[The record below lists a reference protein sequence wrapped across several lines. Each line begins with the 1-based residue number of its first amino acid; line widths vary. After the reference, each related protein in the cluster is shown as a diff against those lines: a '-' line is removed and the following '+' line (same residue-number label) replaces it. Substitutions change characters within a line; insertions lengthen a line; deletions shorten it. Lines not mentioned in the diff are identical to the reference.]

1 MYDFLLP
8 DIGEGLHEAEI
19 VGWFVKQGQKVE
31 INEPLVE
38 VQTDKA
44 VVEITAPITGVI
56 EKLGGEEGNTITVGS
71 LLCQFSKTSDSSPPQ
86 RTQPLGEKKEETLP
100 KEKIEFSVLGRVM
113 AAPSVRKAARTM
125 GINIEEVQGSG
136 PNGRVLRGDLNRYAK
151 QSSSTIALVHNKSK
165 RIENEVIENKII
177 PIRGLRKAIFE
188 NMQKAVSKAV
198 LCTGMEKINVT
209 KLVAFRKSIQQLPEM
224 KDKKIT
230 YLPFFIKA
238 VATALQEHEQFNAK
252 VDEDQKAL
260 VIFPYIHI
268 GVAVATSDGL
278 LVPVIK
284 HANKKSIFE
293 IAEELDSLLTKVLSK
308 KATVEDLTGSTFT
321 ISSTGKDGAT
331 FATPITNY
339 PEVAILGTHK
349 IVKEPTVV
357 EDTIQIGH
365 TMTLSCTFDH
375 RVIDGEPVNAFMRSV
390 ADYLEEP
397 VRFLL

>member
-19 VGWFVKQGQKVE
+19 VGWFVKQGQKVA

-44 VVEITAPITGVI
+44 VVEITAPITGVV

-71 LLCQFSKTSDSSPPQ
+71 LLCQFSKTSDSSPIQ
-86 RTQPLGEKKEETLP
+86 GTQPLREKKEESLP

-125 GINIEEVQGSG
+125 GINIEEIQGSG
-136 PNGRVLRGDLNRYAK
+136 PNGRVLRGDLDRHAK
-151 QSSSTIALVHNKSK
+151 PSSSAIALVQNKSK
-165 RIENEVIENKII
+165 RSEDEVQENKIV
-177 PIRGLRKAIFE
+177 PIRGLRKVIFE

-209 KLVAFRKSIQQLPEM
+209 KLVALRKSIQQVPEM

-260 VIFPYIHI
+260 VILPYIHI

-293 IAEELDSLLTKVLSK
+293 IAEELESLLTKVLSK

-349 IVKEPTVV
+349 IVKEPIVV

>member
-19 VGWFVKQGQKVE
+19 VGWFVKQGQKVA

-56 EKLGGEEGNTITVGS
+56 EELGGEEGNTIKVGS
-71 LLCQFSKTSDSSPPQ
+71 LLCQFSKISDSSPTQ
-86 RTQPLGEKKEETLP
+86 KTQPLEEKKEESIL
-100 KEKIEFSVLGRVM
+100 KEKTEFLVLGRVK

-125 GINIEEVQGSG
+125 GINIEEIQGSG
-136 PNGRVLRGDLNRYAK
+136 SNGRVLRCDLDEHAK
-151 QSSSTIALVHNKSK
+151 QSSSAIALVQNKPKHS
-165 RIENEVIENKII
+165 EDEANENKII

-209 KLVAFRKSIQQLPEM
+209 NLVAFRKSVQQLPEM
-224 KDKKIT
+224 KDKKLT
-230 YLPFFIKA
+230 YLPFLIKA

-293 IAEELDSLLTKVLSK
+293 ITEELESLLGRVLAK

-321 ISSTGKDGAT
+321 ISSTGKDGAI

-339 PEVAILGTHK
+339 PEVAILGFHK
-349 IVKEPTVV
+349 IVKEPIVV

-365 TMTLSCTFDH
+365 SMTLSCTFDH
-375 RVIDGEPVNAFMRSV
+375 RVIDGEPVGAFMRSV
-390 ADYLEEP
+390 AGYLEEP

>member
-19 VGWFVKQGQKVE
+19 VGWFVKQGQKVA

-56 EKLGGEEGNTITVGS
+56 EKLGGEVGNTIKVGS
-71 LLCQFSKTSDSSPPQ
+71 LLCQFSKTSDSSPTKQ
-86 RTQPLGEKKEETLP
+86 TQPLEKKEESMSKVKT
-100 KEKIEFSVLGRVM
+100 EYSVLGRVK

-125 GINIEEVQGSG
+125 DINIEEIQGSG
-136 PNGRVLRGDLNRYAK
+136 PNGRVLRRDLDKHVK
-151 QSSSTIALVHNKSK
+151 QSSSAKALVQNKSI
-165 RIENEVIENKII
+165 RSADEVNENKII

-198 LCTGMEKINVT
+198 LCTGFEKIHMT
-209 KLVAFRKSIQQLPEM
+209 KLVDFRKSIQQLPEM

-230 YLPFFIKA
+230 YLPFLIKA
-238 VATALQEHEQFNAK
+238 VAKALQEHEQFNAK

-260 VIFPYIHI
+260 VILSYIHI
-268 GVAVATSDGL
+268 GVAVATSEGL

-284 HANKKSIFE
+284 HANKKSVFE
-293 IAEELDSLLTKVLSK
+293 IAEELESLLARVFSK

-321 ISSTGKDGAT
+321 ISSTGKDGGT

-339 PEVAILGTHK
+339 PEVAILGFHK
-349 IVKEPTVV
+349 IVKEPIVV
-357 EDTIQIGH
+357 EGTIQIGH
-365 TMTLSCTFDH
+365 AMTLSCTFDH
-375 RVIDGEPVNAFMRSV
+375 RVIDGEPVGAFMRSV
-390 ADYLEEP
+390 AGYLEEP
-397 VRFLL
+397 VRLLL